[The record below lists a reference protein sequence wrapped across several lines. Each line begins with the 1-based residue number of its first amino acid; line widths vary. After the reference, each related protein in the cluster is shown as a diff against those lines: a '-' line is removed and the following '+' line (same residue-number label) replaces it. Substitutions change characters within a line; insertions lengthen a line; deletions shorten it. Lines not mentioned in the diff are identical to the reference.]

1 MDADNIL
8 EVRKLN
14 TYFKLDEGL
23 LKAVDQVDFSIRKG
37 KTLGIIGESGCGK
50 SVTAHSI
57 LNTVQAPGKIYAGTI
72 HYRTQAGAELE
83 IVREKPNG
91 ETMRSLRGREI
102 SMIFQEPMTSLS
114 PVYSIGHQMCEA
126 ILVHEK
132 KRDKAAKNAAQDK
145 VLEMLNLVG
154 MPYASQR
161 INDYPHQLSGGMCQR
176 AMIAMALSL
185 NPSILIADEPTTAL
199 DVTVQ
204 AQIVDLMLKLQAEL
218 GMSILYITHDMGVIA
233 EVATDICVMYL
244 GRIVEQAPVE
254 TLFRNPAHPYTV
266 RLLRSIPRLG
276 KKIPGARLDAIRGN
290 VPIPVNLPDECGFM
304 SRCLEADREKCS
316 AGIPPMVEI
325 EPDHFVRCFLHTGNP
340 RRDPANRRFEGS
352 RFPSGKE
359 APIG

>member
-1 MDADNIL
+1 VDANNVL
-8 EVRKLN
+8 EVKNLSTFFN
-14 TYFKLDEGL
+14 LDEGL
-23 LKAVDQVDFSIRKG
+23 LKAVDQADFSIKKG

-57 LNTVQAPGKIYAGTI
+57 LHTVQTPGKIYAGTI
-72 HYRTQAGAELE
+72 HYRTQAGLE
-83 IVREKPNG
+83 IEIVKEKPNG

-102 SMIFQEPMTSLS
+102 SMIFQEPMTSMS

-132 KRDKAAKNAAQDK
+132 KKDKAAKNAARDK
-145 VLEMLNLVG
+145 VLEMLSLVG
-154 MPYASQR
+154 MPFVTQR
-161 INDYPHQLSGGMCQR
+161 FHDYPHQLSGGMCQR

-204 AQIVDLMLKLQAEL
+204 AQIVDLMLKLQAEW

-233 EVATDICVMYL
+233 ETAADICVMYL

-254 TLFRNPAHPYTV
+254 ILFRNPAHPYTV
-266 RLLRSIPRLG
+266 RLLRSIPKLG

-290 VPIPVNLPDECGFM
+290 VPIPLNLPDECGFLN
-304 SRCLEADREKCS
+304 RCLETDRAKCGG
-316 AGIPPMVEI
+316 GIPPMVEI
-325 EPDHFVRCFLHTGNP
+325 EPDHFVRCFLHN
-340 RRDPANRRFEGS
+340 
-352 RFPSGKE
+352 GKE
-359 APIG
+359 HK

>member
-1 MDADNIL
+1 VDANNIL
-8 EVRKLN
+8 EVRNLS

-23 LKAVDQVDFSIRKG
+23 LKAVDQVDFSIKKG

-57 LNTVQAPGKIYAGTI
+57 LNTVQAPGKIHSGTIFYRNKAGTEI
-72 HYRTQAGAELE
+72 E
-83 IVREKPNG
+83 IVQEKPNG

-102 SMIFQEPMTSLS
+102 SMIFQEPMTSMS
-114 PVYSIGHQMCEA
+114 PVYSIGHQMTEA

-132 KRDKAAKNAAQDK
+132 KRDKAAKKAAKEK

-154 MPYASQR
+154 MPFAAQR
-161 INDYPHQLSGGMCQR
+161 FNDYPHQLSGGMCQR

-204 AQIVDLMLKLQAEL
+204 AQIVDLMLKLQADL

-233 EVATDICVMYL
+233 ETATDICVMYL
-244 GRIVEQAPVE
+244 GRVVEQAPVE
-254 TLFRNPAHPYTV
+254 VLFRNPVHPYTI

-276 KKIPGARLDAIRGN
+276 RKVPGARLDAIKGN
-290 VPIPVNLPDECGFM
+290 VPVPLDLPPECGFF
-304 SRCLEADREKCS
+304 SRCLEADQKRCS
-316 AGIPPMVEI
+316 AGVPPMVEV
-325 EPDHFVRCFLHTGNP
+325 ESGHLVRCFLH
-340 RRDPANRRFEGS
+340 D
-352 RFPSGKE
+352 GKE
-359 APIG
+359 GRD